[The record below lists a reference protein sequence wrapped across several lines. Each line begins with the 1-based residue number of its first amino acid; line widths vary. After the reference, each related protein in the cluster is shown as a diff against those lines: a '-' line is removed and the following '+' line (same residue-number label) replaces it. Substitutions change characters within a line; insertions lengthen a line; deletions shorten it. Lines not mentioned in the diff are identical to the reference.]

1 MCKKKYAT
9 PSLVS
14 FTADQEVA
22 LDYLTADF
30 STETVARREVVYSS
44 SED

>member
-9 PSLVS
+9 PSLVF
-14 FTADQEVA
+14 FTADQEAAV
-22 LDYLTADF
+22 DYLTADF
-30 STETVARREVVYSS
+30 STDTVARHEVVYSS